1 MTATAPRSIHSHRRL
16 DPELAVGEAVALPAG
31 TTTAVAVVVC
41 GAAVTVVVFGAAV
54 VFGAVV
60 GFGARDGVGVIPDV
74 GRVAV
79 TSDATLLTACL
90 TDPVELHAARAHK
103 ARAIQQARTNPAAV
117 FRTARSSFAK
127 R

>member
-1 MTATAPRSIHSHRRL
+1 MTAAAARSIHSHRRL
-16 DPELAVGEAVALPAG
+16 DPELAVGEAVALPVG

-60 GFGARDGVGVIPDV
+60 GFGARDGVCVIPDV

-79 TSDATLLTACL
+79 TLDAMPLTACL
-90 TDPVELHAARAHK
+90 TDPVDEHAARAT
-103 ARAIQQARTNPAAV
+103 RATVIQQARTNPAAV